1 MRKASYLLK
10 PVENKLRLNVPRKS
24 GMTHLNTDSRQHKNI
39 VDQKKVSI
47 INSSIRP
54 FQQTPENQ
62 PEIFLNTEAL
72 EIKKHFRLQ
81 DNNNK

>member
-10 PVENKLRLNVPRKS
+10 PVENRLRLDVPRKS
-24 GMTHLNTDSRQHKNI
+24 GVGHLNIDSQQHKSI

-47 INSSIRP
+47 INSSTHH

-62 PEIFLNTEAL
+62 PEIFLNTEAV

-81 DNNNK
+81 ENNNK